1 MDSNR
6 KTAIIVGILFL
17 IATVIIIIGG
27 IFSLSIYESDY
38 LTAVSANENQVILGA
53 LLEIIATAAIVG
65 IPIAMYPILKKHNE
79 GLALGYVGTRIFEGL
94 IIFLNTIILLSIL
107 ALSQEFVNTVTPDAS
122 YFQTSGTLLLA
133 AREQISILVDFPF
146 PIGAVIFSYLLYKTK
161 LTPRWLAVLG
171 LIGGVLWLATAPLRM
186 FGFNPEPMEFMAL
199 PIAAQE
205 MVLAIWLI
213 VKGFNPA
220 VIASKSPQVDS

>member
-1 MDSNR
+1 LDSNR

-171 LIGGVLWLATAPLRM
+171 IIGGVLWLATAPLRM

-205 MVLAIWLI
+205 MILAIWLI
-213 VKGFNPA
+213 VKGFNSSE
-220 VIASKSPQVDS
+220 ITS

>member
-1 MDSNR
+1 M
-6 KTAIIVGILFL
+6 GILFL

-186 FGFNPEPMEFMAL
+186 FGFNPEPMDFLAL

-205 MVLAIWLI
+205 MILAVWLI
-213 VKGFNPA
+213 VKGFNSSE
-220 VIASKSPQVDS
+220 ITS

>member
-6 KTAIIVGILFL
+6 KTAIIVGVLFL

-27 IFSLSIYESDY
+27 IFFLSIYEPDY

-53 LLEIIATAAIVG
+53 LLEMIATAAIVG
-65 IPIAMYPILKKHNE
+65 IPIAMFPILKKHNE

-94 IIFLNTIILLSIL
+94 TIFLNTIILLSIL

-122 YFQTSGTLLLA
+122 YFQTSGALLLA
-133 AREQISILVDFPF
+133 VRERISILVDFPF
-146 PIGAVIFSYLLYKTK
+146 PLGAVIFNYLLYQTK

-171 LIGGVLWLATAPLRM
+171 LIGGALWLATAPLRM
-186 FGFNPEPMEFMAL
+186 FGFSPPSMEFLAA
-199 PIAAQE
+199 PIAVQE
-205 MVLAIWLI
+205 MILAVWLI
-213 VKGFNPA
+213 VKGFNSSD
-220 VIASKSPQVDS
+220 ISFQSTKT

>member
-1 MDSNR
+1 MDSTR

-27 IFSLSIYESDY
+27 IFSLSIYEPDY

-53 LLEIIATAAIVG
+53 LLEIIAAAAIVG
-65 IPIAMYPILKKHNE
+65 IPIAMFPILKKHNE

-94 IIFLNTIILLSIL
+94 TIFLNTIILLSIL
-107 ALSQEFVNTVTPDAS
+107 SLSQEFVNTVTPDAS
-122 YFQTSGTLLLA
+122 YFQTSGALLLA
-133 AREQISILVDFPF
+133 VRERISILVDFSF
-146 PIGAVIFSYLLYKTK
+146 PLGAVIFSYLLYKTK

-171 LIGGVLWLATAPLRM
+171 LIGGALWLTTAPLRM
-186 FGFNPEPMEFMAL
+186 FGFNPEPMDFLAL

-205 MVLAIWLI
+205 MVLAVWLI
-213 VKGFNPA
+213 IKGFNSSE
-220 VIASKSPQVDS
+220 ITS

>member
-6 KTAIIVGILFL
+6 KTAIIVGVLFI
-17 IATVIIIIGG
+17 IATASTLVSSVFIG
-27 IFSLSIYESDY
+27 SIYDPNY

>member
-6 KTAIIVGILFL
+6 KAAIIVGVLFL
-17 IATVIIIIGG
+17 IATIIIIIGG
-27 IFSLSIYESDY
+27 IFSLSIYEPDY

-65 IPIAMYPILKKHNE
+65 IPIAMFPVLKKHNE

-94 IIFLNTIILLSIL
+94 TIFLNTIILLSIL

-122 YFQTSGTLLLA
+122 YFQTSGALLLA
-133 AREQISILVDFPF
+133 LRERISILVDFSF
-146 PIGAVIFSYLLYKTK
+146 PLGAVIFNYLLYQTK

-171 LIGGVLWLATAPLRM
+171 LIGGALWFATAPVSM
-186 FGFNPEPMEFMAL
+186 FGLSPPSMEILAL

-205 MVLAIWLI
+205 MILAVWLI
-213 VKGFNPA
+213 VKGFNSSA
-220 VIASKSPQVDS
+220 IAS

>member
-6 KTAIIVGILFL
+6 KTAIIVGVLFL

-27 IFSLSIYESDY
+27 IFSLSIYEPDY

-65 IPIAMYPILKKHNE
+65 IPIAVFPILKKHNE

-94 IIFLNTIILLSIL
+94 TIFLNTIILLSIL

-122 YFQTSGTLLLA
+122 YFQTSGALLLA
-133 AREQISILVDFPF
+133 VRERISILVDFPF
-146 PIGAVIFSYLLYKTK
+146 PLGAVIFNYLLYQTK

-171 LIGGVLWLATAPLRM
+171 LIGGALWLATAPLRM
-186 FGFNPEPMEFMAL
+186 FGFSPPSMEFLAA
-199 PIAAQE
+199 PIAVQE
-205 MVLAIWLI
+205 MILAVWLI
-213 VKGFNPA
+213 VKGFNSSD
-220 VIASKSPQVDS
+220 ISFQSTKT

>member
-1 MDSNR
+1 MDSDR
-6 KTAIIVGILFL
+6 KTAIIVGVLFL

-27 IFSLSIYESDY
+27 IFSLSIYEPDY

-65 IPIAMYPILKKHNE
+65 IPIAMFPILKKHNE

-94 IIFLNTIILLSIL
+94 TIFLNTIILLSIL
-107 ALSQEFVNTVTPDAS
+107 SLSQEFVNTVTPDAS
-122 YFQTSGTLLLA
+122 YFQTSGALLLA
-133 AREQISILVDFPF
+133 AREWISILVDFSF
-146 PIGAVIFSYLLYKTK
+146 PIGAVIFSYLLYQTK

-171 LIGGVLWLATAPLRM
+171 LIGGALWLTTAPLRM
-186 FGFNPEPMEFMAL
+186 FGFNPEPMDFLAL

-205 MVLAIWLI
+205 MILAVWLI
-213 VKGFNPA
+213 IKGFNSSE
-220 VIASKSPQVDS
+220 ITS